1 MGHGPHAAGVL
12 RIVPCLVVM
21 LLGPSIASS
30 ASLAPDI
37 SSSCIPGS
45 AWEAVT
51 GAATLYPIDVWVWAL
66 DNLGLSLLLKNETQ
80 APTLFIPLNSV
91 TQNESIA
98 DPLRAGLRRHYTRLF
113 LTSPESVGIMLLH
126 WFQDNT
132 TLLQPFINGSDARIL
147 TVSIDE
153 LQMEATLSSS
163 AVTPSSQSRPILDT
177 LESCR
182 GATIHIIDSA
192 FVMSAPPVV
201 DLAQVPGL
209 EGLCWRSRTV
219 VDNQGAITVGAA
231 YIDKLRIYPMMLGLL
246 DGRFPDMPGTTFLLR
261 PAANIT
267 LLVPNPDSVSSML
280 QQLEMVPAS
289 EPERVA
295 TVFGQYMIPGGYCE
309 GGILGAGKVQP
320 ISGLATGTDMGYTF
334 RPADEKGQVYI
345 TMASTGKV
353 LKGYFG
359 NPACYTMA
367 LVVNDTF
374 MRWDRWEDI
383 PPSRLDPWPT
393 VDQEALLGL
402 DPQCRPGDVLIA
414 GKLESTEAP
423 TPASSDPEDGGLSG
437 GAIAGI
443 VIGTLVGVALV
454 GLLVWIF
461 LLPSRP
467 WLPADHGLTEGEEGG
482 SSSDSR
488 SIKSLGAQLL
498 QPFRRVSAPPSSH
511 HYFLPATEFEFDV
524 DPESG
529 ERKLLG
535 RGRFGEVYSG
545 RLRNGELM
553 AIKVLLGGDQTE
565 AAQLVMEKRLLR
577 EIEILKTCRSKYIVS
592 FMAMGTDPVSGNT
605 LLFMERALGGDVWSG
620 LRAKRL
626 DWHRQG
632 WRIALDVARGL
643 VYLSIRKIVHND
655 LKTSNIL
662 LDDYGSAKITD
673 VGLARMLPAT
683 FTDPLYN
690 RQREGGT
697 FNWCSPEVILGLR
710 TTAQSDMYSYGV
722 VLWELVTSEIPKRG
736 KMRPIRVPEECPEAV
751 VNLMEA
757 CWSAEPKSRPRAEEA
772 VRILSSLYETPEGA
786 GARSS

>member
-1 MGHGPHAAGVL
+1 
-12 RIVPCLVVM
+12 
-21 LLGPSIASS
+21 
-30 ASLAPDI
+30 
-37 SSSCIPGS
+37 
-45 AWEAVT
+45 
-51 GAATLYPIDVWVWAL
+51 
-66 DNLGLSLLLKNETQ
+66 
-80 APTLFIPLNSV
+80 
-91 TQNESIA
+91 
-98 DPLRAGLRRHYTRLF
+98 
-113 LTSPESVGIMLLH
+113 MLLH

-132 TLLQPFINGSDARIL
+132 TLLQPFINGSDARIP

-246 DGRFPDMPGTTFLLR
+246 DGRFPDMPGTAFPLR

-295 TVFGQYMIPGGYCE
+295 TVFGQYVIP
-309 GGILGAGKVQP
+309 
-320 ISGLATGTDMGYTF
+320 
-334 RPADEKGQVYI
+334 
-345 TMASTGKV
+345 
-353 LKGYFG
+353 
-359 NPACYTMA
+359 
-367 LVVNDTF
+367 
-374 MRWDRWEDI
+374 
-383 PPSRLDPWPT
+383 
-393 VDQEALLGL
+393 
-402 DPQCRPGDVLIA
+402 
-414 GKLESTEAP
+414 
-423 TPASSDPEDGGLSG
+423 DPEDGGLSG

-467 WLPADHGLTEGEEGG
+467 WLPADHG
-482 SSSDSR
+482 
-488 SIKSLGAQLL
+488 
-498 QPFRRVSAPPSSH
+498 
-511 HYFLPATEFEFDV
+511 
-524 DPESG
+524 
-529 ERKLLG
+529 
-535 RGRFGEVYSG
+535 VYSG